1 MGPMEGG
8 VKMIDYT
15 ILILFV
21 LLAGTMLAIAKC
33 LVNINEIDKRI
44 DEICAEEK
52 RQNKRIETMEKREL
66 IRQLEQRR
74 DKAYIESKDL
84 FKEW

>member
-1 MGPMEGG
+1 
-8 VKMIDYT
+8 MIDYT

-21 LLAGTMLAIAKC
+21 LLASTMLATAKC
-33 LVNINEIDKRI
+33 LVDINKIDKRI

-52 RQNKRIETMEKREL
+52 RQNKRIDTLEKREL

-74 DKAYIESKDL
+74 DKTYIQSKDL
-84 FKEW
+84 FKDW

>member
-1 MGPMEGG
+1 
-8 VKMIDYT
+8 MIDYS

-21 LLAGTMLAIAKC
+21 LVAGTMLATAKC
-33 LVNINEIDKRI
+33 LIDINKIDKRI

-74 DKAYIESKDL
+74 DKAYVESKDL

>member
-1 MGPMEGG
+1 MANSDYSI
-8 VKMIDYT
+8 MI
-15 ILILFV
+15 LCV
-21 LLAGTMLAIAKC
+21 LLALAMVAIAKS
-33 LVNINEIDKRI
+33 LININEIDKRT

-74 DKAYIESKDL
+74 DQTYIQPKDL
-84 FKEW
+84 FKDW

>member
-1 MGPMEGG
+1 MIG
-8 VKMIDYT
+8 VIMI
-15 ILILFV
+15 LCV
-21 LLAGTMLAIAKC
+21 LLACAMLATAKC

-52 RQNKRIETMEKREL
+52 RQNKRIDILEKREL
-66 IRQLEQRR
+66 IRQLEQKREQT
-74 DKAYIESKDL
+74 YIQSKDL

>member
-1 MGPMEGG
+1 
-8 VKMIDYT
+8 MIDYS

-21 LLAGTMLAIAKC
+21 LLASTMLATAKC

-44 DEICAEEK
+44 DEIIAEET
-52 RQNKRIETMEKREL
+52 RQNKRIDILEKREL
-66 IRQLEQRR
+66 IRQLEQKR
-74 DKAYIESKDL
+74 DQTYVQPKDL

>member
-1 MGPMEGG
+1 
-8 VKMIDYT
+8 MIDYT

-21 LLAGTMLAIAKC
+21 LLACTMLATAKC

-66 IRQLEQRR
+66 IRQLEMRR

>member
-1 MGPMEGG
+1 
-8 VKMIDYT
+8 MIDYAIM
-15 ILILFV
+15 ILCV
-21 LLAGTMLAIAKC
+21 LLAGAMLATAKC

-44 DEICAEEK
+44 DEIHAEEK

-74 DKAYIESKDL
+74 DKAYVEAKDL

>member
-1 MGPMEGG
+1 
-8 VKMIDYT
+8 MIDYSIM
-15 ILILFV
+15 ILCV
-21 LLAGTMLAIAKC
+21 LLALTMLATAKC

-52 RQNKRIETMEKREL
+52 RQNKRIDILEKREL

-74 DKAYIESKDL
+74 DKAYVESKDL
-84 FKEW
+84 FKTW